1 MTMEEKIPHH
11 KVRTGMVVSD
21 KMDKTVV
28 VRVDRMSKHPLY
40 GKPVLRVKKY
50 MAHDEDNECR
60 PGDRVQIEETRPLS
74 RHKRWKISQ
83 IIERAPIL
91 GVEAGEEDV
100 AE

>member
-1 MTMEEKIPHH
+1 MEEHTPHR
-11 KVRTGMVVSD
+11 KVRTGIVVSD

-50 MAHDEDNECR
+50 MAHDETNECR
-60 PGDRVQIEETRPLS
+60 PGDRIQIEETRPLS
-74 RHKRWKISQ
+74 RHKRWKVSQ

-91 GVEAGEEDV
+91 GVEAVGEDASE
-100 AE
+100 

>member
-1 MTMEEKIPHH
+1 MEERSPHH
-11 KVRTGMVVSD
+11 KVRTGIVVSD

-40 GKPVLRVKKY
+40 GKPVRRVKKY
-50 MAHDEDNECR
+50 MAHDETNECR
-60 PGDRVQIEETRPLS
+60 PGDRIQIEETRPLS
-74 RHKRWKISQ
+74 RHKRWKVSQ

-91 GVEAGEEDV
+91 GVETSGEDV

>member
-1 MTMEEKIPHH
+1 VKERDPHR
-11 KVRTGMVVSD
+11 KVRTGIVVSD

-50 MAHDEDNECR
+50 MAHDEANECR
-60 PGDRVQIEETRPLS
+60 PGDRIQIEETRPLS
-74 RHKRWKISQ
+74 RHKRWKVSQ

-91 GVEAGEEDV
+91 GVETGGED
-100 AE
+100 AEV

>member
-1 MTMEEKIPHH
+1 MEERIPHH
-11 KVRTGMVVSD
+11 KVRTGIVVSD

-50 MAHDEDNECR
+50 MAHDETNECR
-60 PGDRVQIEETRPLS
+60 PGDRIQIEETRPLS
-74 RHKRWKISQ
+74 RHKRWKVSA

-91 GVEAGEEDV
+91 GVETIEEEI
-100 AE
+100 AK

>member
-1 MTMEEKIPHH
+1 MEEKIPHH
-11 KVRTGMVVSD
+11 KVRTGTVESD

-28 VRVDRMSKHPLY
+28 VRVDRMSKHSLY

-50 MAHDEDNECR
+50 MAHDENNECR

-83 IIERAPIL
+83 IIERAPVL
-91 GVEAGEEDV
+91 GVEAGEEDA

>member
-1 MTMEEKIPHH
+1 MEERIPHH
-11 KVRTGMVVSD
+11 KVRTGIVVSD

-50 MAHDEDNECR
+50 MAHDESNECR
-60 PGDRVQIEETRPLS
+60 PGDKIQIEETRPLS
-74 RHKRWKISQ
+74 RHKRWKVAA
-83 IIERAPIL
+83 IIERAPVL
-91 GVEAGEEDV
+91 GADAVEEAT

>member
-1 MTMEEKIPHH
+1 MEEREPHR
-11 KVRTGMVVSD
+11 KVRTGIVVSD

-28 VRVDRMSKHPLY
+28 VSVDRMSKHPLY

-50 MAHDEDNECR
+50 MAHDETNECR

-74 RHKRWKISQ
+74 RRKRWKISQ
-83 IIERAPIL
+83 IIERAPVL
-91 GVEAGEEDV
+91 GVETGGEDV